1 MKGVVTALLV
11 AAVVLVQA
19 AVVNRLPLPWGVGP
33 DLVVL
38 AVAAVAL
45 RTGPAGAAAT
55 GFCAGLAVDLL
66 PPADH
71 EAGRYALLYCLA
83 GYLVSRYGWV
93 EGRGRA
99 RVYGTAAVAALGTAA
114 GFALLG
120 TVLGDPRVSLAAA
133 AFAVPVSALETVVVG
148 PLVLAP
154 MGRIL
159 RAVSPDAYVGAYPDL
174 PAPVRSGGGIG
185 GWRG

>member
-1 MKGVVTALLV
+1 MKGAVTALLV
-11 AAVVLVQA
+11 AAAVLAQA
-19 AVVNRLPLPWGVGP
+19 ALVNRLPLPWGVGP

-38 AVAAVAL
+38 AVVATAL
-45 RTGPAGAAAT
+45 RSGPAGAAVT

-83 GYLVSRYGWV
+83 GYLVARYGRV

-99 RVYGTAAVAALGTAA
+99 RAYGTAAAAALGTAA

-120 TVLGDPRVSLAAA
+120 AGLGDPRVGLAAA
-133 AFAVPVSALETVVVG
+133 ALAVPLSAAETMLVS

-154 MGRIL
+154 VGRIM
-159 RAVSPDAYVGAYPDL
+159 RAVAPDAYSEGGYPDL
-174 PAPVRSGGGIG
+174 PAFSGGGTR